1 MQNKEFEKQV
11 QQKMEE
17 LKLFPTAGVWNKVEA
32 ALPKE
37 RKRRWLVFFFLF
49 AAISTAA
56 LLWLN
61 NDHASEKNIPP
72 LAQQK
77 NTGNNQPVINSSNA
91 PDTKTS
97 NGIMNTSNLPSSD
110 VLNRN
115 RIDPAVSTKII
126 AVSTGNHEN
135 HKSIQQTDIPDQTLN
150 DPLPEKNYREK
161 YLNQP
166 TILESLAK
174 MKMTVQS
181 PDIRKEEIEKQ
192 VVENSITEKNKPTNQ
207 LIIALHS
214 KPSNTVQEK
223 LKLKTAI
230 NPKDKADS
238 SAAVAAVKQPDK
250 KRSNS
255 WEYGIQFGFGIPYTM
270 NGINNTV
277 FTTNT
282 SSLTAAPVVVT
293 TVNNQPATPSPGMMF
308 QTGVTVEKNLVGR
321 LNIKTGLT
329 YMFLSNNI
337 QIGNKIDSLSTNG
350 TTTYNNGNGISP
362 YNNGLLPLYNNH
374 FRFIQLPL
382 VVQFNIIK
390 KEQFSLFLEGGA
402 SADFLINSNAL
413 LYNGATNTYYT
424 NKDLYNRVVY
434 TGLGGIGVK
443 MAQQTRIP
451 VSLGYQF
458 NYGLKPFFKNDETQK
473 HLPVSLVY
481 FRLYLHR

>member
-11 QQKMEE
+11 QQKLEE

-37 RKRRWLVFFFLF
+37 RKRRWLVFFLLF
-49 AAISTAA
+49 AALSTAT

-61 NDHASEKNIPP
+61 NGHSSDNNIRP

-77 NTGNNQPVINSSNA
+77 NTGNALPVNNSVNTPESNTTNGILNSSN
-91 PDTKTS
+91 T
-97 NGIMNTSNLPSSD
+97 PSTD
-110 VLNRN
+110 VLNTN
-115 RIDPAVSTKII
+115 RIDPAITTKIV
-126 AVSTGNHEN
+126 AVSTDNIGTDKN
-135 HKSIQQTDIPDQTLN
+135 IPPTDIPDQTFN

-161 YLNQP
+161 FLNQP
-166 TILESLAK
+166 TVLESLAK
-174 MKMTVQS
+174 MKVSVQS
-181 PDIRKEEIEKQ
+181 PDISKEEIEKQ
-192 VVENSITEKNKPTNQ
+192 VTENNIIQKNKPSNQ
-207 LIIALHS
+207 LNIAINKAS
-214 KPSNTVQEK
+214 QTVPEK

-250 KRSNS
+250 KTSKS
-255 WEYGIQFGFGIPYTM
+255 WQYGIQFGFGIPYTM

-282 SSLTAAPVVVT
+282 SSLTAAPAVVT
-293 TVNNQPATPSPGMMF
+293 TVNNKPATPSPGMMF
-308 QTGVTVEKNLVGR
+308 QSGVTVEKNLVGR

-337 QIGNKIDSLSTNG
+337 QIGNKIDSLSANG

-362 YNNGLLPLYNNH
+362 YGNGLLPLYNNH

-413 LYNGATNTYYT
+413 LFNGATNTYYT

-458 NYGLKPFFKNDETQK
+458 NYGLKPFFKNDEAQK

-481 FRLYLHR
+481 FRLYMHR